1 MEIQEWRNGVK
12 IGVVVRDMQIEV
24 YSTNNKPPLNSDLK
38 DACIEAGDTLEFV
51 FSATDVNKDVMS
63 LLATSGIFQIAACP
77 ATFTKIDSIP
87 GFASAL
93 FRWVPC
99 HESVRNQPYDI
110 LFKADDYNADIRL
123 SDIHN
128 MKIKVL
134 GPSPEITSAVP
145 EGKFI
150 RLGWSDYGTDVISGF
165 SIYRKE
171 GTSTF
176 VPDSCTAGV
185 PASSGFVKVGY
196 IAGSSTVSF
205 VDTDNGRGLQ
215 FGKEY
220 SYRIVAVY
228 PNGTESKSSVEI
240 SSMLVSGLP
249 AIKNVSVNST
259 STTNGSIFISWKKPD
274 RLDTIPANG
283 PYEYIIYRA
292 VGISGD
298 SFQQISSIITADLND
313 TTFVDTLIN
322 TTSQGF
328 LYKIELYN
336 NAPGSRFLVGEPAF
350 ASSVFLTATPG
361 DRKVRFVINRN
372 VPWINT
378 SYDFFRLN
386 ETTMTYDSIGSS
398 NILEFTDNNLI
409 NGEEYCYYVRSVGAY
424 PSENL
429 PKNLVNL
436 SQITCVTPVDNEPPC
451 PPEINVV
458 SQCDSLYNT
467 ISWYISDPT
476 CTPDIAGYK
485 IYYKLTYDENLTLLA
500 TINDK
505 NTFTYRHIPGEVIS
519 GCYAVSSFDLNNNEG
534 EKSLMICVDSC
545 DFYEIPNVFTP
556 NGDDINDFLVA
567 KTSGLVERVDI
578 KIFNRNGLLI
588 FRTADPKI
596 NWDGTYKGKI
606 VSPGVYFYQ
615 CDVFENRI
623 TGLEQFHLSGF
634 VHVITEEGAQTNE
647 IETK

>member
-1 MEIQEWRNGVK
+1 MIAKKLSMYKFLLLLLALFIFTDLSATHNRAGEITYVQLSDLTYEITITTFTYSLSFADRPQLDVEWGDNSTSTAQRIDRISLPNYYRKNVYKVNHTFPGPGIYRIVVQDPNRNAGVKNIPNSVNVVFSISTILIVNPAMGRNSTPVLLNPPYDKAALGYIFIHNPAAFDPDGDSLSYQLTICTREDGKPIEGYTFPPATNSLRVDSLNGDLIWDTPADTGTYNIAMEIQEWRNGVK

-283 PYEYIIYRA
+283 PYEYIISRA
-292 VGISGD
+292 VGI
-298 SFQQISSIITADLND
+298 
-313 TTFVDTLIN
+313 
-322 TTSQGF
+322 
-328 LYKIELYN
+328 
-336 NAPGSRFLVGEPAF
+336 
-350 ASSVFLTATPG
+350 
-361 DRKVRFVINRN
+361 
-372 VPWINT
+372 
-378 SYDFFRLN
+378 
-386 ETTMTYDSIGSS
+386 
-398 NILEFTDNNLI
+398 
-409 NGEEYCYYVRSVGAY
+409 
-424 PSENL
+424 
-429 PKNLVNL
+429 
-436 SQITCVTPVDNEPPC
+436 
-451 PPEINVV
+451 
-458 SQCDSLYNT
+458 
-467 ISWYISDPT
+467 
-476 CTPDIAGYK
+476 
-485 IYYKLTYDENLTLLA
+485 
-500 TINDK
+500 
-505 NTFTYRHIPGEVIS
+505 
-519 GCYAVSSFDLNNNEG
+519 
-534 EKSLMICVDSC
+534 
-545 DFYEIPNVFTP
+545 
-556 NGDDINDFLVA
+556 
-567 KTSGLVERVDI
+567 
-578 KIFNRNGLLI
+578 
-588 FRTADPKI
+588 
-596 NWDGTYKGKI
+596 
-606 VSPGVYFYQ
+606 
-615 CDVFENRI
+615 
-623 TGLEQFHLSGF
+623 
-634 VHVITEEGAQTNE
+634 
-647 IETK
+647 